1 MSEIPSPPLPDEFL
15 DEISS
20 KKRKKNLV
28 ICESPAKIK
37 KIQSFLGDNYIVK
50 ASFGHIRDLEKKSIS
65 VDLEN
70 GFTPTYV
77 VSDGKVK

>member
-1 MSEIPSPPLPDEFL
+1 MNSLMIYLV
-15 DEISS
+15 
-20 KKRKKNLV
+20 KKGKKNLV

-77 VSDGKVK
+77 VSDGKDKSKRT